1 MSWSPRRPLQVGE
14 VQLQLVAREVGLVD
28 ERWMLYNI
36 KMSLLEI
43 IFQNFF
49 L

>member
-1 MSWSPRRPLQVGE
+1 MSWSPRRPLQLGE
-14 VQLQLVAREVGLVD
+14 VQLQLEAREVGLVD
-28 ERWMLYNI
+28 ESWMLYNI

>member
-1 MSWSPRRPLQVGE
+1 MSWSPRRPVQVVEG
-14 VQLQLVAREVGLVD
+14 QLQLVAREVGLVD